1 MLGKWE
7 NDNLVFIEGDY
18 KMEQSVFVKVGKLKI
33 GNYFVFIKPKWNP
46 EHMYWTVV
54 CSMYSSSEAG
64 LKWVYYKKFSKGIVN
79 VIEEMLSEWI
89 ALGKD
94 Y

>member
-1 MLGKWE
+1 MKIMLGKWE

-46 EHMYWTVV
+46 EHMY
-54 CSMYSSSEAG
+54 
-64 LKWVYYKKFSKGIVN
+64 
-79 VIEEMLSEWI
+79 
-89 ALGKD
+89 
-94 Y
+94 